1 MKCIIKEKWRFN
13 ITDSQISEF
22 SLKDFYMKKK
32 QEPNYYDS
40 DMQFFFINLKA
51 QKYT

>member
-22 SLKDFYMKKK
+22 SLKDFYMRKKSK
-32 QEPNYYDS
+32 NQIIMIQS
-40 DMQFFFINLKA
+40 CKFFLSI
-51 QKYT
+51 